1 MLKNDIVTHIS
12 NKLGLTKKMSDQVV
26 TMVFDQITAALK
38 KGDPVLVTGF
48 GKFEVRARKARQGVN
63 PQNPSEKIKIPA
75 TKVPAF
81 KAGKSL
87 KAVIAK

>member
-1 MLKNDIVTHIS
+1 MLKQDMVTTIS
-12 NKLGLTKKMSDQVV
+12 NKLNLTKKKSDEVV

-38 KGDPVLVTGF
+38 KGDSVLITGF
-48 GKFEVRARKARQGVN
+48 GKFEVRARKARVGVN
-63 PQNPSEKIKIPA
+63 PQSPSQKIKIPA

-87 KAVIAK
+87 KTVIAK

>member
-1 MLKNDIVTHIS
+1 MLKQDMVTAIS
-12 NKLGLTKKMSDQVV
+12 NKHAVTKKKADEIV

-38 KGDPVLVTGF
+38 KGDSVLITGF
-48 GKFEVRARKARQGVN
+48 GKFEVRARKARVGVN
-63 PQNPSEKIKIPA
+63 PQTPTLKIKIPA

>member
-1 MLKNDIVTHIS
+1 MLRADLVQTIS
-12 NKLGLTKKMSDQVV
+12 AKAGLTKKMADQVV

-38 KGDPVLVTGF
+38 KGDSVLITGF
-48 GKFEVRARKARQGVN
+48 GRFEVRARKARIGVN
-63 PQNPSEKIKIPA
+63 PQRPTEKIKIPA

-87 KAVIAK
+87 KAVVAK